1 VAGDRLIPLASIH
14 PADPD
19 AVARVRAVKEAG
31 LKGLKLHPY
40 YQNFD
45 LGSEAIFPLYAAVAD
60 AGLILVAHTGFD
72 MAFPHDDRA
81 APDRVLK
88 VIGRFPNLRFM
99 ATHLGAWQDW
109 GSMRKTLLGKPL
121 LMETSLALESLP
133 ATEARALLTSHS
145 PDHLMF
151 GTDSPWGDQ
160 AEALA
165 RLRALDLPPEL
176 LRKILGG
183 NAVRV
188 FAD

>member
-1 VAGDRLIPLASIH
+1 
-14 PADPD
+14 
-19 AVARVRAVKEAG
+19 
-31 LKGLKLHPY
+31 
-40 YQNFD
+40 
-45 LGSEAIFPLYAAVAD
+45 
-60 AGLILVAHTGFD
+60 
-72 MAFPHDDRA
+72 
-81 APDRVLK
+81 
-88 VIGRFPNLRFM
+88 
-99 ATHLGAWQDW
+99 
-109 GSMRKTLLGKPL
+109 MRKTLLGKPL